1 MPAEYISKVQSYI
14 VLALQ
19 TFKVLAESVEES
31 PTGYRVMEADLCKEY
46 SLE

>member
-1 MPAEYISKVQSYI
+1 MPVEYISKVQSCI

-31 PTGYRVMEADLCKEY
+31 PTGYSVVEADLCKEY
-46 SLE
+46 SLK